1 MKGNRLFSQLEA
13 ERKVLVFGHRGFS
26 QDYPEN
32 TMISFSKAAENP
44 LVDAVE
50 LDVHLCK
57 TGEVVISHDFSL
69 KRTAGIDREIEDLTL
84 EELKGIDV
92 GSFKGSEFRDARVPL
107 LRELFSTFGTRFY
120 YDIEL
125 KVKAWDI
132 NRELSRKVI
141 ALIDEFGLRER
152 VFVSSFNPLALRVT
166 SFGQSTDAAMLDTV
180 MKRIG
185 VQYAYNATAT
195 ADAVKGYKT
204 VVIAVGASTKG
215 LGAAGISE
223 AEETERAK
231 AIMQVIEETGAEVIC
246 CHIGGSARR
255 GTLSDLFADMVMAKA
270 SWIVLK
276 EDANFDYKFTK
287 FAEEHNV
294 PISLIYATKDA
305 LTVFTEVFSK

>member
-1 MKGNRLFSQLEA
+1 M
-13 ERKVLVFGHRGFS
+13 RKAFIIVLAIALVLAFAS
-26 QDYPEN
+26 C
-32 TMISFSKAAENP
+32 SKSSGTTAATTTTTTTTAAAP
-44 LVDAVE
+44 AATASTTTTPSTGTVDAE
-50 LDVHLCK
+50 YDPNKTLEFDQQ
-57 TGEVVISHDFSL
+57 TGEELRVVTIG
-69 KRTAGIDREIEDLTL
+69 TID
-84 EELKGIDV
+84 K
-92 GSFKGSEFRDARVPL
+92 
-107 LRELFSTFGTRFY
+107 
-120 YDIEL
+120 
-125 KVKAWDI
+125 
-132 NRELSRKVI
+132 SRYSQP
-141 ALIDEFGLRER
+141 
-152 VFVSSFNPLALRVT
+152 VFVT

-185 VQYAYNATAT
+185 VEYVYNATAT
-195 ADAVKGYKT
+195 ADAIKGYKT

-231 AIMQVIEETGAEVIC
+231 AIMQVIQETGAEVIC

-287 FAEEHNV
+287 FAEVNNV

-305 LTVFTEVFSK
+305 LTVFQEVFSK